1 MSYWYG
7 FDTPLVLAS
16 RSPRRSQILSLA
28 GIPFDAVPSDAEERN
43 GSADPGAIVL
53 HHSAA
58 KASLVSEAM
67 PGRIVLGADT
77 IVSVGSEV
85 LGKPADRR
93 DALRMLSILSGRW
106 HEVLGGVT
114 ILGGAFPVSFCE
126 VSRVRFRDL
135 PRSEME
141 AYVDTGEPADKAG
154 AYGIQGYGSV
164 LVDRIEGCFFNV
176 MGLPLARTVEQL
188 RKLAGARGVEP

>member
-16 RSPRRSQILSLA
+16 RSPRRSQILSWP
-28 GIPFDAVPSDAEERN
+28 GFPSMRCLGCGGAERLRR
-43 GSADPGAIVL
+43 PRAIVL

-106 HEVLGGVT
+106 HEVFGGVT

>member
-7 FDTPLVLAS
+7 FATPLVLAS

-28 GIPFDAVPSDAEERN
+28 GIPFDIVPSDAEEEN
-43 GSADPGAIVL
+43 SSADPGTLVL
-53 HHSAA
+53 RHSAA
-58 KASLVSEAM
+58 KASLVSRAM

-77 IVSVGSEV
+77 LVSAGGEV
-85 LGKPADRR
+85 LGKPEDRR

-106 HEVLGGVT
+106 HEVYGGVT
-114 ILGGAFPVSFCE
+114 ILGGAFPVSFHE
-126 VSRVRFRDL
+126 VSRVRFRNL
-135 PRSEME
+135 SESEME
-141 AYVDTGEPADKAG
+141 AYVDTGEPGDKAG

-176 MGLPLARTVEQL
+176 MGLPLARTVERL
-188 RKLAGARGVEP
+188 RELAEAGGGNP